1 MIRVDRRQLITT
13 AAFGLGGLM
22 LPGGA
27 AMAQILGAAR
37 GFTHNVASGEPD
49 TESVLLWTR
58 FVGEGD
64 RARVKA
70 EISATADF
78 SKVVGGAEVITGP
91 WRDWTAKIT
100 VAGLAPGRRYYYR
113 FIGPDGSL
121 SPVGQTKTLG
131 DDNVREARIGVFS
144 CSNIGFGYFNA
155 YGHAAARADL
165 DLWVHLGD
173 YLYEANRGTYPDL
186 DVALRP
192 SEIVPA
198 NELVSL
204 ADYRMRYASYRSDPD
219 LQALHARHPMIAS
232 PDDHETA
239 NDSWE
244 GGAGA
249 HQSDEGPWINR
260 KAAAMQAYYEWL
272 PIDETPWKT
281 YQIGRLATFFRTETR
296 VAARSKQVSMGSLM
310 LGPDP
315 EAALRAFAAGPWLD
329 PAMTMMGTAQEHW
342 LGRAVRQSVRAGTRW
357 QVIGVGAPMGTAMLP
372 PNANGWLASD
382 ARPVWHSRFKA
393 AAIATRAGLPQNFDN
408 WGGYPA
414 ARKRFL
420 NMVQSAEANAVVLS
434 GDSHNGW
441 AFALPG
447 ERGPAA
453 VEFSVPGVTPPG
465 IDEATRGSDPL
476 RVARD
481 LVAFNPELK
490 WADTSH
496 RGYMT
501 LTLTPQA
508 ATNEFIFMVTVARR
522 SLVSR
527 GTHRLRVKPGRP
539 TPETV

>member
-22 LPGGA
+22 FPGGV
-27 AMAQILGAAR
+27 AMAQILGGAR

-49 TESVLLWTR
+49 NESVLLWTR
-58 FVGEGD
+58 FVGDGD

-70 EISATADF
+70 EISVTADF
-78 SKVVGGAEVITGP
+78 AKIVGGAEVVTGP

-100 VAGLAPGRRYYYR
+100 LAGLAPGQRYFYR
-113 FIGPDGSL
+113 FIGPDGSM
-121 SPVGQTKTLG
+121 SPIGQTKTLG
-131 DDNVREARIGVFS
+131 DDGVRAARIAVFS

-186 DVALRP
+186 EVALRP

-249 HQSDEGPWINR
+249 HQADEGPWGSR

-296 VAARSKQVSMGSLM
+296 TAARSKQASMGSLM
-310 LGPDP
+310 MGPDP
-315 EAALRAFAAGPWLD
+315 EATLRAFAAGPWHD
-329 PAMTMMGTAQEHW
+329 PAMTMMGTTQEHW
-342 LGRAVRQSVRAGTRW
+342 LDRAVRQSVRAGTRW

-372 PNANGWLASD
+372 LSAESWLARD
-382 ARPVWHSRFKA
+382 ARPIWHSRFKSS
-393 AAIATRAGLPQNFDN
+393 AIATRAGLPSNFDN

-420 NMVQSAEANAVVLS
+420 NMVQAAGANAVVLS

-441 AFALPG
+441 AFELPG
-447 ERGPAA
+447 ERGTAA
-453 VEFSVPGVTPPG
+453 VEFSGLSVTPPG
-465 IDEATRGSDPL
+465 IDEATRGTDAL

-481 LVAFNPELK
+481 LVAANSELK
-490 WADTSH
+490 WADTSQ

-508 ATNEFIFMVTVARR
+508 ATNEWVFIKTVATR
-522 SLVSR
+522 SLESAGV
-527 GTHRLRVKPGRP
+527 HRMRVKPGRRRL
-539 TPETV
+539 ESV

>member
-1 MIRVDRRQLITT
+1 MIRIDRRQLITT
-13 AAFGLGGLM
+13 AAFGMGGLM
-22 LPGGA
+22 LPGGV
-27 AMAQILGAAR
+27 AMAQVLAAAR

-49 TESVLLWTR
+49 NESVLLWTR
-58 FVGEGD
+58 FVGDGAN
-64 RARVKA
+64 ARVKA
-70 EISATADF
+70 EISTTADF
-78 SKVVGGAEVITGP
+78 AKIISGAEVLTGP
-91 WRDWTAKIT
+91 WRDWTTKIT
-100 VAGLAPGRRYYYR
+100 VEGLAPGRRYFYR
-113 FIGPDGSL
+113 FIGPDGSI
-121 SPVGQTKTLG
+121 SPIGQTKTLG
-131 DDNVREARIGVFS
+131 DEGVREARIAVFS

-155 YGHAAARADL
+155 YGHAAARADI

-192 SEIVPA
+192 NEIVPP

-244 GGAGA
+244 GGAAA
-249 HQSDEGPWINR
+249 HQADEGPWINR
-260 KAAAMQAYYEWL
+260 KAAALQAYYEWL

-296 VAARSKQVSMGSLM
+296 TAARSKQFSMGSLM
-310 LGPDP
+310 TGPDP

-329 PAMTMMGTAQEHW
+329 PAMTMMGTTQEHW
-342 LGRAVRQSVRAGTRW
+342 LGKAVRQSVRAGTRW
-357 QVIGVGAPMGTAMLP
+357 QVIGVGAPMGTAILP
-372 PNANGWLASD
+372 LAASSWLASD

-420 NMVQSAEANAVVLS
+420 SMVENAGANAVVLS
-434 GDSHNGW
+434 GDSHTSW
-441 AFALPG
+441 AYELTG
-447 ERGPAA
+447 ECGAAA

-465 IDEATRGSDPL
+465 IDEATRGTDPRL
-476 RVARD
+476 VARD
-481 LVAFNPELK
+481 FVAANSELK
-490 WADTSH
+490 WADTSQ

-501 LTLTPQA
+501 LTLNAAA
-508 ATNEFIFMVTVARR
+508 ATNEWVFMKTVATR
-522 SLVSR
+522 SLEST
-527 GTHRLRVKPGRP
+527 GTHRMRVKPGRARL
-539 TPETV
+539 ETV

>member
-1 MIRVDRRQLITT
+1 MIRIDRRQLITT
-13 AAFGLGGLM
+13 AAFGISGLM
-22 LPGGA
+22 LPGGM
-27 AMAQILGAAR
+27 AMAQVLAAAR

-49 TESVLLWTR
+49 NESVLLWTR
-58 FVGEGD
+58 FVGEGAN
-64 RARVKA
+64 ARVKA
-70 EISATADF
+70 EISTTADF
-78 SKVVGGAEVITGP
+78 AKIISGAEVLTGP

-100 VAGLAPGRRYYYR
+100 LAGLAPGRRYFYR
-113 FIGPDGSL
+113 FIGPDGSI
-121 SPVGQTKTLG
+121 SPIGQTKTLG
-131 DDNVREARIGVFS
+131 DEGVREARLAIFS

-155 YGHAAARADL
+155 YGHAATRADI

-173 YLYEANRGTYPDL
+173 YLYEADRGTYPDL

-192 SEIVPA
+192 NEIVPP
-198 NELVSL
+198 NELLSL

-249 HQSDEGPWINR
+249 HSANEGPWINR

-281 YQIGRLATFFRTETR
+281 YQIGQLATLFRTETR
-296 VAARSKQVSMGSLM
+296 IAARSKQASMGSLM
-310 LGPDP
+310 AGSDP
-315 EAALRAFAAGPWLD
+315 EAALKAFAAGPWQD
-329 PAMTMMGTAQEHW
+329 PAMTMLGTTQEHW
-342 LGRAVRQSVRAGTRW
+342 LGRAVRQSVSAGTRW
-357 QVIGVGAPMGTAMLP
+357 QVIGVGAPMGTAILP
-372 PNANGWLASD
+372 LTADSWLASN

-393 AAIATRAGLPQNFDN
+393 AAIATRAGLPSNFDN

-420 NMVQSAEANAVVLS
+420 SMVQAAGANAVVIS

-441 AFALPG
+441 AFELPG
-447 ERGPAA
+447 ERGTAA

-465 IDEATRGSDPL
+465 IDEATRGTDPR

-481 LVAFNPELK
+481 FVGANSELK
-490 WADTSH
+490 WADTSQ

-508 ATNEFIFMVTVARR
+508 ATNEFIFMETVARR
-522 SLVSR
+522 SLASSGSHKIR
-527 GTHRLRVKPGRP
+527 AKLGRLALEFV
-539 TPETV
+539 

>member
-1 MIRVDRRQLITT
+1 MIRIDRRQLITT
-13 AAFGLGGLM
+13 AAFGIGGLM

-27 AMAQILGAAR
+27 AMAQMLNAAR

-58 FVGEGD
+58 YVGAD
-64 RARVKA
+64 ASARMKA
-70 EISATADF
+70 EVSATPDF
-78 SKVVGGAEVITGP
+78 AKVAGGAEVITGP

-100 VAGLAPGRRYYYR
+100 VAGLLPGRRYYYR
-113 FIGPDGSL
+113 FIAPDGSI
-121 SPVGQTKTLG
+121 SPIGQTKTLG
-131 DDNVREARIGVFS
+131 GDGVREARIAVFS

-173 YLYEANRGTYPDL
+173 YLYEANRGTYPDME
-186 DVALRP
+186 VALRANDV
-192 SEIVPA
+192 VPP

-249 HQSDEGPWINR
+249 HQADEGPWLNR

-296 VAARSKQVSMGSLM
+296 TAARSKQFSMGSLM
-310 LGPDP
+310 MSPDP

-342 LGRAVRQSVRAGTRW
+342 LGKAVRQSVRAGTKW

-372 PNANGWLASD
+372 LTADSWLAKD

-393 AAIATRAGLPQNFDN
+393 AAIATRAGLPSNFDN

-420 NMVQSAEANAVVLS
+420 TMVQGAGANAVVLS

-441 AFALPG
+441 AYELPREG
-447 ERGPAA
+447 RAAA

-465 IDEATRGSDPL
+465 IDEATRGSDPR

-481 LVAFNPELK
+481 LVAGNTELK
-490 WADTSH
+490 WADTSQ
-496 RGYMT
+496 RGYMA

-508 ATNEFIFMVTVARR
+508 ATNEWVFMDTVATR
-522 SLVSR
+522 SLVTR
-527 GTHRLRVKPGRP
+527 GTHRMRVKPGRAKL
-539 TPETV
+539 ETV

>member
-1 MIRVDRRQLITT
+1 MIRIDRRQLITT

-22 LPGGA
+22 LPGGM
-27 AMAQILGAAR
+27 AMAQVLAAAR

-58 FVGEGD
+58 YVGDGD
-64 RARVKA
+64 RVRVRA
-70 EISATADF
+70 EISTTADF
-78 SKVVGGAEVITGP
+78 AKVAGGAEVITGP

-100 VAGLAPGRRYYYR
+100 VAGLLPGRRYYYR
-113 FIGPDGSL
+113 FIAPDGTV
-121 SPVGQTKTLG
+121 SPIGQTKTLG
-131 DDNVREARIGVFS
+131 GDGVREARIAVFS

-165 DLWVHLGD
+165 DLWIHLGD
-173 YLYEANRGTYPDL
+173 YLYEANRGTYPDME
-186 DVALRP
+186 VALRP
-192 SEIVPA
+192 NEVVPP

-249 HQSDEGPWINR
+249 HQADEGPWLNR

-296 VAARSKQVSMGSLM
+296 TMARSKQFSMGSLM

-315 EAALRAFAAGPWLD
+315 EANLRAFAAGPWLD

-342 LGRAVRQSVRAGTRW
+342 LGKAVRQSVQAGTRW
-357 QVIGVGAPMGTAMLP
+357 QVIGVGAPMGTAILP
-372 PNANGWLASD
+372 PTADSWLARD

-393 AAIATRAGLPQNFDN
+393 AAIATRAGLPSNFDN

-420 NMVQSAEANAVVLS
+420 TMVQGAGANAVVLS

-441 AFALPG
+441 AYELPG
-447 ERGPAA
+447 ERGAAA
-453 VEFSVPGVTPPG
+453 VEFSTPGVTPPG
-465 IDEATRGSDPL
+465 IDEATRGTDPR

-481 LVAFNPELK
+481 LVAGNPELK
-490 WADTSH
+490 WADTSQ

-508 ATNEFIFMVTVARR
+508 ATNEWVFMDTVATR

-527 GTHRLRVKPGRP
+527 DTHRMRVKPGRAKL
-539 TPETV
+539 ETV

>member
-1 MIRVDRRQLITT
+1 MIRIDRRQLITT

-22 LPGGA
+22 LPGGM
-27 AMAQILGAAR
+27 AMAQVLSAAR

-58 FVGEGD
+58 YVGDGD
-64 RARVKA
+64 RVRVRA
-70 EISATADF
+70 EISTTADF
-78 SKVVGGAEVITGP
+78 AKIVGGAEVVTGP

-100 VAGLAPGRRYYYR
+100 VAGLLPGRRYYYR
-113 FIGPDGSL
+113 FIAPDGTVSTI
-121 SPVGQTKTLG
+121 GQTKTLG
-131 DDNVREARIGVFS
+131 GDGVREARIAVFS

-165 DLWVHLGD
+165 DLWIHLGD
-173 YLYEANRGTYPDL
+173 YLYEANRGTYPDME
-186 DVALRP
+186 VALRP
-192 SEIVPA
+192 NEVVPP

-249 HQSDEGPWINR
+249 HQADEGPWLNR

-296 VAARSKQVSMGSLM
+296 TMARSKQFSMGSLM

-342 LGRAVRQSVRAGTRW
+342 LGKAVRQSVQAGTRW
-357 QVIGVGAPMGTAMLP
+357 QVIGVGAPMGTAILP
-372 PNANGWLASD
+372 PTADSWLARD

-393 AAIATRAGLPQNFDN
+393 AAIATRAGLPSNFDN

-420 NMVQSAEANAVVLS
+420 TMVQGAGANAVVLS

-441 AFALPG
+441 AYELPG
-447 ERGPAA
+447 ERGAAA
-453 VEFSVPGVTPPG
+453 VEFSTPGVTPPG
-465 IDEATRGSDPL
+465 IDEATRGTDPR

-481 LVAFNPELK
+481 LVAGNPELK
-490 WADTSH
+490 WADTSQ

-508 ATNEFIFMVTVARR
+508 ATNEWVFMDTVATR

-527 GTHRLRVKPGRP
+527 DTHRMRVKPGRAKL
-539 TPETV
+539 ETV

>member
-13 AAFGLGGLM
+13 AAFGLSGLL

-27 AMAQILGAAR
+27 AMAQMLSAAR

-58 FVGEGD
+58 YVGTGAT
-64 RARVKA
+64 ARVKA
-70 EISATADF
+70 EVSTTANF
-78 SKVVGGAEVITGP
+78 AKIVGGAEVVTGP
-91 WRDWTAKIT
+91 WRDWTAKVT
-100 VAGLAPGRRYYYR
+100 VAGLSPGRRYFYR
-113 FIGPDGSL
+113 FIGPEGAV
-121 SPVGQTKTLG
+121 SPIGQTKTLG
-131 DDNVREARIGVFS
+131 ADGTREARIGIFS

-155 YGHAAARADL
+155 YGHAATRTDL

-192 SEIVPA
+192 NEIVPA
-198 NELVSL
+198 NELLSL

-249 HQSDEGPWINR
+249 HSADEGPWLNR
-260 KAAAMQAYYEWL
+260 KAAAMQAYHEWL

-281 YQIGRLATFFRTETR
+281 YQIGQLATFFRTETR
-296 VAARSKQVSMGSLM
+296 TSARSKQFSMGGLIM
-310 LGPDP
+310 GPDP
-315 EAALRAFAAGPWLD
+315 EAALRAFAAGPWQD
-329 PAMTMMGTAQEHW
+329 PAMTMMGTTQEHW
-342 LGRAVRQSVRAGTRW
+342 LGKAVRQSVRSGTKW

-372 PNANGWLASD
+372 LTADSWLAKD

-393 AAIATRAGLPQNFDN
+393 AAIATRAGLPSNFDN

-420 NMVQSAEANAVVLS
+420 SMVQSAGANVVVLS

-441 AFALPG
+441 AFELPG
-447 ERGPAA
+447 ERGTAA

-465 IDEATRGSDPL
+465 IDEATGGSDPS

-481 LVAFNPELK
+481 LVAVNRELK
-490 WADTSH
+490 WADTSQ

-501 LTLTPQA
+501 LTLTTQA
-508 ATNEFIFMVTVARR
+508 ATNEFVFMETVASR
-522 SLVSR
+522 SMKSA
-527 GTHRLRVKPGRP
+527 GTQRIRVKPGHAKL
-539 TPETV
+539 EMI

>member
-1 MIRVDRRQLITT
+1 MIRIDRRQLIAT
-13 AAFGLGGLM
+13 AAFGISGLM
-22 LPGGA
+22 LPGGM
-27 AMAQILGAAR
+27 AMAQVLAAAR

-49 TESVLLWTR
+49 NESVLLWTR
-58 FVGEGD
+58 FVGEGAN
-64 RARVKA
+64 ARVKA
-70 EISATADF
+70 EISTTADF
-78 SKVVGGAEVITGP
+78 AKIISGAEVLTGP

-100 VAGLAPGRRYYYR
+100 LAGLAPGRRYFYR
-113 FIGPDGSL
+113 FIGPDGSI
-121 SPVGQTKTLG
+121 SPIGQTKTLG
-131 DDNVREARIGVFS
+131 DEGVREARLAIFS

-155 YGHAAARADL
+155 YGHAAARADI

-173 YLYEANRGTYPDL
+173 YLYEADRGTYPDL

-192 SEIVPA
+192 NEIVPP
-198 NELVSL
+198 NELLSL

-249 HQSDEGPWINR
+249 HSANEGPWINR

-281 YQIGRLATFFRTETR
+281 YQIGQLATLFRTETR
-296 VAARSKQVSMGSLM
+296 IAARSKQASMGSLM
-310 LGPDP
+310 AGSDP
-315 EAALRAFAAGPWLD
+315 EAALKAFAAGPWQD
-329 PAMTMMGTAQEHW
+329 PAMTMLGTTQEHW
-342 LGRAVRQSVRAGTRW
+342 LGRAVRQSVSAGTRW
-357 QVIGVGAPMGTAMLP
+357 QVIGVGAPMGTAILP
-372 PNANGWLASD
+372 LTADSWLASN

-393 AAIATRAGLPQNFDN
+393 AAIATRAGLPSNFDN

-420 NMVQSAEANAVVLS
+420 SMVQAAGANAVVIS

-441 AFALPG
+441 AFELPG
-447 ERGPAA
+447 ERGTAA

-465 IDEATRGSDPL
+465 IDEATRGTDPR

-481 LVAFNPELK
+481 FVGANSELK
-490 WADTSH
+490 WADTSQ

-508 ATNEFIFMVTVARR
+508 ATNEFIFMETVARR
-522 SLVSR
+522 SLASSGSHKIR
-527 GTHRLRVKPGRP
+527 AKLGRLALEFV
-539 TPETV
+539 

>member
-1 MIRVDRRQLITT
+1 MIRIDRRQLITT

-22 LPGGA
+22 LPGGM
-27 AMAQILGAAR
+27 AMAQVLSAAR

-58 FVGEGD
+58 YVGDGD
-64 RARVKA
+64 RVRVRA
-70 EISATADF
+70 EISTTADF
-78 SKVVGGAEVITGP
+78 AKIVGGAEVVTGP

-100 VAGLAPGRRYYYR
+100 VAGLLPGRRYYYR
-113 FIGPDGSL
+113 FIAPDGTI
-121 SPVGQTKTLG
+121 SPIGQTKTLG
-131 DDNVREARIGVFS
+131 GDGVREARIAVFS

-165 DLWVHLGD
+165 DLWIHLGD
-173 YLYEANRGTYPDL
+173 YLYEANRGTYPDME
-186 DVALRP
+186 VALRP
-192 SEIVPA
+192 NEVVPP

-249 HQSDEGPWINR
+249 HQADEGPWLNR

-296 VAARSKQVSMGSLM
+296 TAARSKQFSMGSLM
-310 LGPDP
+310 MAPDP

-342 LGRAVRQSVRAGTRW
+342 LGKAVRQSVQAGTRW
-357 QVIGVGAPMGTAMLP
+357 QVIGVGAPMGTAILP
-372 PNANGWLASD
+372 PTADSWLARD

-393 AAIATRAGLPQNFDN
+393 AAIATRAGLPSNFDN

-420 NMVQSAEANAVVLS
+420 TMVQGAGANAVVLS

-441 AFALPG
+441 AYELPG
-447 ERGPAA
+447 ERGAAA
-453 VEFSVPGVTPPG
+453 VEFSTPGVTPPG
-465 IDEATRGSDPL
+465 IDEATRGTDPR

-481 LVAFNPELK
+481 LVAGNPELK
-490 WADTSH
+490 WADTSQ

-508 ATNEFIFMVTVARR
+508 ATNEWVFMDTVATR

-527 GTHRLRVKPGRP
+527 DTHRMRVKPGRAKL
-539 TPETV
+539 ETV

>member
-13 AAFGLGGLM
+13 AAFGLGGLL

-27 AMAQILGAAR
+27 AMAQMLSGAR

-49 TESVLLWTR
+49 NESVLLWTR
-58 FVGEGD
+58 FVGDGD

-78 SKVVGGAEVITGP
+78 AKIVGGAEVVTGP

-113 FIGPDGSL
+113 FTGPDGSL

-131 DDNVREARIGVFS
+131 DDGVREARIAVFS

-249 HQSDEGPWINR
+249 HQADEGPWGNR
-260 KAAAMQAYYEWL
+260 KAAALQAYYEWL

-296 VAARSKQVSMGSLM
+296 TAARSKQFSMGSLM
-310 LGPDP
+310 MGSDP

-329 PAMTMMGTAQEHW
+329 PAMTMMGTTQEHW
-342 LGRAVRQSVRAGTRW
+342 LGRAVRQSVRAGIRW

-372 PNANGWLASD
+372 LAASSWLASD

-420 NMVQSAEANAVVLS
+420 TMVQAAGANAVVLS

-441 AFALPG
+441 AFELPG
-447 ERGPAA
+447 ERGTAA
-453 VEFSVPGVTPPG
+453 VEFSGLSVTPPG
-465 IDEATRGSDPL
+465 LDEATRGTDSL

-481 LVAFNPELK
+481 LVAANSELK
-490 WADTSH
+490 WADTSQ
-496 RGYMT
+496 RGYMA
-501 LTLTPQA
+501 LTLTPGA
-508 ATNEFIFMVTVARR
+508 ATNEWVFMKTVATR
-522 SLVSR
+522 SLESA
-527 GTHRLRVKPGRP
+527 GMHRMRVKPGRRVL
-539 TPETV
+539 EAV